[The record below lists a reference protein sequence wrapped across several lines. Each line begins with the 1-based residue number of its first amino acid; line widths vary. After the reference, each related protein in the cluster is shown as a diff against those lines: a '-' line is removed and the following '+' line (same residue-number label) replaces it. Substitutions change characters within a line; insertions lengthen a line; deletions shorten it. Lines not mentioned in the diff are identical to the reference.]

1 MRGRDGDPP
10 LLPCWCI
17 KMRREKGYCLH
28 HVLDLDYL
36 FPILTANE
44 WGNKKRPVP
53 TASTAGIYLSVINI
67 ENALVLKVPWH
78 LHLVNCFQ
86 EGMLEFGGP
95 MGQCFSRCL
104 TVSHR
109 SRGKGGK

>member
-1 MRGRDGDPP
+1 M
-10 LLPCWCI
+10 LAPCA
-17 KMRREKGYCLH
+17 GLG
-28 HVLDLDYL
+28 LS
-36 FPILTANE
+36 FPDINE
-44 WGNKKRPVP
+44 WGKKKRPVP
-53 TASTAGIYLSVINI
+53 TASTAGIYMSVINI

-86 EGMLEFGGP
+86 EGMLEFDGP

-109 SRGKGGK
+109 SRGKGENRKGGTG